1 MTATPWIGAAMPR
14 DLSSAD
20 FQRAA
25 ARLGCD
31 PAALRAVWEVEASGR
46 CFDASGGVLRR
57 FEPHHVPRA
66 LWSAM
71 GFAPRAGQA
80 PWRASLALSQSARAR
95 MFSTAAQLD
104 MDAALMASSWGG
116 PQIMGF
122 NHGAAG
128 SASARDMVEAMAR
141 GAPAH
146 LDAFVALV
154 TAWGLDAALRAHD
167 WLSFARRYNGSGQ
180 PEVYA
185 ARIEA
190 AFRRHSGGARSP
202 VVLRVGDRGPAVA
215 VLQEALGIPSDRA
228 FGPLTLETVEA
239 FQRAAGL
246 PVDGVVGR
254 RTWEALGVEAP
265 VAADAPAQRST
276 AERRTA
282 LAATAAGYVA
292 PVAAAVPAVVALQP
306 TLPPVLWQVGLW
318 VAFGLALVWI
328 APVVLRRVRGA
339 WRT

>member
-1 MTATPWIGAAMPR
+1 MTATPWIGAASPR
-14 DLSSAD
+14 DLSQAD
-20 FQRAA
+20 FQSAA

-80 PWRASLALSQSARAR
+80 PWRASLALSPSARAQ

-104 MDAALMASSWGG
+104 MDAALSASSWGG

-128 SASARDMVEAMAR
+128 SASAQDMVAVMAS

-146 LDAFVALV
+146 LDAFAALV

-190 AFRRHSGGARSP
+190 AFRRHSCGARSP

-215 VLQEALGIPSDRA
+215 VLQRALNLQSDAA
-228 FGPLTLETVEA
+228 FGPDTLAAVEA

-318 VAFGLALVWI
+318 VAFALALVWI
-328 APVVLRRVRGA
+328 TPTVLRRLRGA
-339 WRT
+339 WRA